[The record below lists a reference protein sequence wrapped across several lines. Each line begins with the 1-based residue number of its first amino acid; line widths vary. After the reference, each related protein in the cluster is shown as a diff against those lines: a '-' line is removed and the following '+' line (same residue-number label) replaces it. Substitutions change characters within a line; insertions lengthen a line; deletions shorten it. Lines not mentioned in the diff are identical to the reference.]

1 MLTHR
6 ILFTNRKSKLVLR
19 ESRFWPT
26 AVTQECVLTSDAHS
40 RRSVVTPV
48 GSFPPG
54 VLRMK
59 SFIFAA
65 GIATAFTLSSAVF
78 AQDKAAAAYPSKPI
92 RMIVPFAAGGGLD
105 ITARLIGQK
114 LTDKWGQSIVVD
126 TRPGAATIV
135 GTEIASKAVPDGYTL
150 LMITTTFAINPSLY
164 AKLPYDPLKDFTPVT
179 QLNSQPNILVVS
191 AGAPVTTVK
200 DLIALAKS
208 KPGELTFA
216 TPGAGSAPHL
226 SAELFKKTAGIEMIH
241 VPYKG
246 IPPAITDVIGGRV
259 TMLFTTTISA
269 APHIKAGK
277 VKGLALTSA
286 KRLDNMPGVPTIG
299 ETLKGYQAEAFQG
312 LIAPSGV
319 PRPIIEKL
327 SREIAA
333 IVQSPEIGKTFEASG
348 AVAVGSTPA
357 EFAAFLKTETAKWGK
372 VIKDAGIKL
381 EQ

>member
-1 MLTHR
+1 MKLSF
-6 ILFTNRKSKLVLR
+6 FTGC
-19 ESRFWPT
+19 
-26 AVTQECVLTSDAHS
+26 A
-40 RRSVVTPV
+40 
-48 GSFPPG
+48 
-54 VLRMK
+54 
-59 SFIFAA
+59 
-65 GIATAFTLSSAVF
+65 IAAFTISNIAV
-78 AQDKAAAAYPSKPI
+78 AQDKAAADYPNKPI

-114 LTDKWGQSIVVD
+114 LTEKWGQNVVID
-126 TRPGAATIV
+126 TRPGAATII
-135 GTEIASKAVPDGYTL
+135 GTEIAAKSVPDGYTM

-164 AKLPYDPLKDFTPVT
+164 AKLPYDPLKDFAPVT
-179 QLNSQPNILVVS
+179 QLNSQPNILIVS
-191 AGAPVTTVK
+191 ASASAASIK
-200 DLIALAKS
+200 DLITLAKS

-226 SAELFKKTAGIEMIH
+226 SAELFKRMAGIEMIH

-269 APHIKAGK
+269 APHIKTGK
-277 VKGLALTSA
+277 VKALALTSA

-312 LIAPSGV
+312 MIAPAGV
-319 PRPIIEKL
+319 PRAIIEKL
-327 SREIAA
+327 GREVAA
-333 IVQSPEIGKTFEASG
+333 IVQMPEMVKTFEASG
-348 AVAVGSTPA
+348 AITVGSTPA
-357 EFAAFLKTETAKWGK
+357 AFTAFLKSETAKWGK

>member
-1 MLTHR
+1 MKLSF
-6 ILFTNRKSKLVLR
+6 FTGC
-19 ESRFWPT
+19 
-26 AVTQECVLTSDAHS
+26 A
-40 RRSVVTPV
+40 
-48 GSFPPG
+48 
-54 VLRMK
+54 
-59 SFIFAA
+59 
-65 GIATAFTLSSAVF
+65 IAAFTISNIAV
-78 AQDKAAAAYPSKPI
+78 AQDKVAADYPNKPI

-114 LTDKWGQSIVVD
+114 LTEKWGQNVVID
-126 TRPGAATIV
+126 TRPGAATII
-135 GTEIASKAVPDGYTL
+135 GTEIAAKSVPDGYTM

-164 AKLPYDPLKDFTPVT
+164 AKLPYDPLKDFAPVT
-179 QLNSQPNILVVS
+179 QLNSQPNILIVS
-191 AGAPVTTVK
+191 ASASAASIK
-200 DLIALAKS
+200 DLITLAKS

-226 SAELFKKTAGIEMIH
+226 SAELFKRMAGIEMIH

-269 APHIKAGK
+269 APHIKTGK
-277 VKGLALTSA
+277 VKALALTSA

-312 LIAPSGV
+312 MIAPAGV
-319 PRPIIEKL
+319 PRAIIEKL
-327 SREIAA
+327 GREVAA
-333 IVQSPEIGKTFEASG
+333 IVQMREMVKTFEASG
-348 AVAVGSTPA
+348 AITVGSTPA
-357 EFAAFLKTETAKWGK
+357 AFTAFLKSETAKWGK